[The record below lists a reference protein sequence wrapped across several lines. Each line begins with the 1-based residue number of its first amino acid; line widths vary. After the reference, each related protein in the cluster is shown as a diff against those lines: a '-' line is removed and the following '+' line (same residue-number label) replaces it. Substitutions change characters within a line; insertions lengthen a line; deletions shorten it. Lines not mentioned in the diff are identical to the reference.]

1 MLTLHDPH
9 SVICWSLPTSE
20 RLMRLLPAPA
30 APASNAE
37 AASQPASLN
46 QKLTQL
52 RNEGCVVAGLYRNAN
67 RTFYKHVVELYMWWR
82 DADQVDG
89 YLDQAYGLTGKKYKK
104 KVKHGINFAPL
115 FWLAWGWGSGLTD
128 DKANRCSRV
137 LNKLHELYL
146 TQKQYQTDSVVKLAN
161 YIESKGG
168 IDGLVGYGRSVD
180 VEDDD
185 DDDEADAAP
194 VLETRLM
201 STDAMFAELFASARD
216 FYCSVSAPSTADLG
230 ATIPLTA
237 DGLGLVLVRK
247 VGSQYQLVGASRD
260 DTMVQPVAVQ
270 TYLHDY
276 SALPRSVRAIIETL
290 STQCLPRNLQ
300 KFYNSLED
308 DAAKGAKAASAKSVR
323 RLLYLHASGELLLS
337 PMHAD
342 SGVVTIAKPKQQV
355 FANACNDISL
365 SKRSRRAVEQR
376 LIADSDFNFY
386 QTTSGSIVPEFT
398 ISNLASHL
406 IRLQHRFVPNDYV
419 HMDFWPLYT
428 EETEPSAQLV
438 MNSTENGFGTWQGRL
453 SLAWLRKF
461 ALEFTTPWLNNHGLN
476 ITREHQKVFL
486 LAFGMNE
493 LTAHFICRKG
503 LFENE
508 VAVGFDGAATA
519 GEVAT
524 VCVLSKDFAIAMQAV
539 ADLGVVSEV
548 SVEVD
553 ADMLSMRFSTTAADY
568 RLYIPTCTIGGVRS
582 SKHFKPHV
590 PATTA
595 YSPDTFETY
604 YDPADEDG
612 SGPEFQ

>member
-1 MLTLHDPH
+1 
-9 SVICWSLPTSE
+9 
-20 RLMRLLPAPA
+20 MRLLPAPA
-30 APASNAE
+30 APASNAK

-52 RNEGCVVAGLYRNAN
+52 QNDGSVVAGLYRTAN
-67 RTFYKHVVELYMWWR
+67 KTFYKHVVELYMWWR
-82 DADQVDG
+82 DAEQVLG
-89 YLDQAYGLTGKKYKK
+89 YLDQAYSGTGRKYKK
-104 KVKHGINFAPL
+104 KVTHGINFAPL
-115 FWLAWGWGSGLTD
+115 FWLAWGWDSSLTD

-161 YIESKGG
+161 YLDNKGG
-168 IDGLVGYGRSVD
+168 IAGLVGYGKSVD

-185 DDDEADAAP
+185 EDEEADAAP
-194 VLETRLM
+194 VLETRII
-201 STDAMFAELFASARD
+201 STEAMLAELFGSAKD
-216 FYCSVSAPSTADLG
+216 FYCAVAAPSTIDFY

-237 DGLGLVLVRK
+237 DGMGLVLVRK
-247 VGSQYQLVGASRD
+247 VGSQYQLIGASRD
-260 DTMVQPVAVQ
+260 DTMVRPVAMQ

-276 SALPRSVRAIIETL
+276 SALPQSLRAIIETI

-308 DAAKGAKAASAKSVR
+308 DAAKGAKAGSAKSVR
-323 RLLYLHASGELLLS
+323 RLLYLHASEEILLS

-342 SGVVTIAKPKQQV
+342 SGVVTVAKPKQRV
-355 FANACNDISL
+355 FANACNDIFL
-365 SKRSRRAVEQR
+365 SKRSRRAVERR

-386 QTTSGSIVPEFT
+386 QTGSVSVIPEFT
-398 ISNLASHL
+398 TPNLASHL

-419 HMDFWPLYT
+419 HMDFWPFYT
-428 EETEPSAQLV
+428 GGSSPSAQLAV
-438 MNSTENGFGTWQGRL
+438 SSSKNGFGTWQCRL

-461 ALEFTTPWLNNHGLN
+461 ALEFTTPWLSSHGLN
-476 ITREHQKVFL
+476 ITRDHQKVFL
-486 LAFGMNE
+486 LAFGMND
-493 LTAHFICRKG
+493 LTAHFVCRNG

-519 GEVAT
+519 GDVIT

-548 SVEVD
+548 DVEVD
-553 ADMLSMRFSTTAADY
+553 MDMLSMRFSTTAADY
-568 RLYIPTCTIGGVRS
+568 RLYIPTCTISGVRS
-582 SKHFKPHV
+582 AKHFEHHL

-595 YSPDTFETY
+595 YSAETFEAS

>member
-1 MLTLHDPH
+1 
-9 SVICWSLPTSE
+9 
-20 RLMRLLPAPA
+20 MRLLPAPA
-30 APASNAE
+30 APASKAK

-52 RNEGCVVAGLYRNAN
+52 QNDGSVVAGLYRNAN

-82 DADQVDG
+82 DAEQVPG
-89 YLDQAYGLTGKKYKK
+89 YLDQAYSWTGKKYKT

-115 FWLAWGWGSGLTD
+115 FWLAWGPDNGLTD

-137 LNKLHELYL
+137 LNKLHKLYL
-146 TQKQYQTDSVVKLAN
+146 AEKQYRTDSVVKLAN

-168 IDGLVGYGRSVD
+168 INGLVGYGKAVD

-185 DDDEADAAP
+185 DEEADAAP

-216 FYCSVSAPSTADLG
+216 FYCSVSAPSAIDLD
-230 ATIPLTA
+230 ATIPLTG

-247 VGSQYQLVGASRD
+247 VGSQYQLIGASRD

-276 SALPRSVRAIIETL
+276 SALPQSVRAIIETI

-300 KFYNSLED
+300 KFYNALQD
-308 DAAKGAKAASAKSVR
+308 DAAKGAKAASAKSIR

-337 PMHAD
+337 PMHAE
-342 SGVVTIAKPKQQV
+342 SGVVTVAKPKQQV
-355 FANACNDISL
+355 FANVSTDTALLLRC
-365 SKRSRRAVEQR
+365 RRAIEQR

-386 QTTSGSIVPEFT
+386 QTANINTVPEFT
-398 ISNLASHL
+398 IPNLASHV
-406 IRLQHRFVPNDYV
+406 IRLQHRFVPHDY
-419 HMDFWPLYT
+419 MYMEFWPFYT
-428 EETEPSAQLV
+428 GGIAPTAQLAV
-438 MNSTENGFGTWQGRL
+438 SSTNNGFGTWQGRL
-453 SLAWLRKF
+453 SLAWFRKF
-461 ALEFTTPWLNNHGLN
+461 ALEFTTPWLSNHGLN
-476 ITREHQKVFL
+476 ITRAHQKVFH
-486 LAFGMNE
+486 LAFGMND
-493 LTAHFICRKG
+493 LTAYFICRNG

-508 VAVGFDGAATA
+508 LAVGFDGAATGGA
-519 GEVAT
+519 VIT
-524 VCVLSKDFAIAMQAV
+524 VSVLSKDFAIAMQAV

-548 SVEVD
+548 NVEVD
-553 ADMLSMRFSTTAADY
+553 SDVLALRFSTTAADY
-568 RLYIPTCTIGGVRS
+568 RLYIPTCTIDGVRS

-595 YSPDTFETY
+595 YSPDTFETD

-612 SGPEFQ
+612 SGPEFE